1 MPFYLTNQYLCTV
14 RHRRREVPAWPQ
26 GPGQTDRPPVY
37 QTSRPVNAVKYII
50 NMYTVY
56 RYIGESERERERERE
71 GGGKKVGERESKR
84 GRERKI
90 DR

>member
-1 MPFYLTNQYLCTV
+1 MPFYLNQYLCTV

-37 QTSRPVNAVKYII
+37 QTSRPVNAVKYMI

-71 GGGKKVGERESKR
+71 RGGERKLE
-84 GRERKI
+84 RERVREREREK